1 MTKRDKARGSDEI
14 IMRVNV
20 ICAYTASARV
30 AGYVCVCIA
39 KNAGVAGREMLSVY
53 QESEDPFR
61 LLMNFESRTHTDM
74 NVIGGN

>member
-1 MTKRDKARGSDEI
+1 M
-14 IMRVNV
+14 
-20 ICAYTASARV
+20 
-30 AGYVCVCIA
+30 CVCIA
-39 KNAGVAGREMLSVY
+39 KNAGVAGRGMLSVY

>member
-1 MTKRDKARGSDEI
+1 M
-14 IMRVNV
+14 
-20 ICAYTASARV
+20 
-30 AGYVCVCIA
+30 CVCIA